1 MVLWSVLFQKKIK
14 TKQSKQSKPL
24 KLERNSFEQ
33 DISRI
38 MKFSTGNKAVK
49 GTVSQWLT
57 QYENISALQVR
68 LLQSNLGTKNTKQD
82 FAHQM
87 IEKQKQEIEKNA
99 QELLLALNNKDLK
112 DVERICN
119 LTLEKV
125 EAVQRAMFQD
135 REVQ

>member
-1 MVLWSVLFQKKIK
+1 MVLWSVLFQKNTK
-14 TKQSKQSKPL
+14 TKPSKQSKPS
-24 KLERNSFEQ
+24 KPEQNSFEK

-49 GTVSQWLT
+49 ETVSQWLT

-68 LLQSNLGTKNTKQD
+68 LLQSNLGTKNTNQD

-99 QELLLALNNKDLK
+99 HELFLALKKKDLK
-112 DVERICN
+112 DVEQICN
-119 LTLEKV
+119 VTLEKA